1 MKTFIYKETAHHNE
15 KRNNRELNI
24 YLLKN
29 NTPQFIDTIYYTTA
43 STQGA
48 KAEILQHLIKL
59 GYIPKKYYYSS
70 VTEWSGAGYYDGEV
84 TEKYKIIEV

>member
-1 MKTFIYKETAHHNE
+1 MKTFIYKETAYHNR
-15 KRNNRELNI
+15 KHNNRELTI

-29 NTPQFIDTIYYTTA
+29 NTPQFIDTIYYTTG

-48 KAEILQHLIKL
+48 KAEILQHLIEKK
-59 GYIPKKYYYSS
+59 YIPKKYYYSS
-70 VTEWSGAGYYDGEV
+70 VTDWSGAGYYYGEV